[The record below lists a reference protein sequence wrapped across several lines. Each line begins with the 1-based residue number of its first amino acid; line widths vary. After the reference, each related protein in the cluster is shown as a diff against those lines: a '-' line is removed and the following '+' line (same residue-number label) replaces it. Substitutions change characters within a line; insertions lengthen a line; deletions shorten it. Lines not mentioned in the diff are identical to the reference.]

1 MDGHCHCSATQM
13 TPGNHKENTEIVGD
27 KGKDPRSEP
36 IGLEMKTQVF
46 PRKAK
51 QSKIKK

>member
-1 MDGHCHCSATQM
+1 MTPATQM
-13 TPGNHKENTEIVGD
+13 TPEKEIVGD
-27 KGKDPRSEP
+27 KGKDPHSEP

-51 QSKIKK
+51 QSKIKKGSGYF